1 MSRIAKVPVELTDGV
16 ELKIDGATLSV
27 KGPKGELSASFPAD
41 QVKIE
46 TVGKEVLV
54 KAAHQTPSSSAA
66 SGLTRTLIANL
77 VKGVAE
83 EFTKQLE
90 FKGVGY
96 RAAVEGSNLKLNVG
110 YSHPVVLEAPQGISL
125 DVKKNV
131 ITVTGA
137 DRQAVGQFAAN
148 VRATRPPE
156 PYKGKGIKYVGE
168 QIRRKAGKAG
178 KAEGGAA

>member
-1 MSRIAKVPVELTDGV
+1 MSRIAKVPVEVVDGV
-16 ELKIDGATLSV
+16 EFTVDGSTLRA
-27 KGPKGELSASFPAD
+27 KGKNGELATSFPAD

-46 TVGKEVLV
+46 TVGKEIVV
-54 KAAHQTPSSSAA
+54 KPAHRTPQSSAA
-66 SGLTRTLIANL
+66 AGLTRSLVANL
-77 VKGVAE
+77 VTGVTE
-83 EFTKQLE
+83 EFSKQLE

-96 RAAVEGSNLKLNVG
+96 RAAVEGNTLKLNVG
-110 YSHPVVLEAPQGISL
+110 YSHPIELEAPRGISL